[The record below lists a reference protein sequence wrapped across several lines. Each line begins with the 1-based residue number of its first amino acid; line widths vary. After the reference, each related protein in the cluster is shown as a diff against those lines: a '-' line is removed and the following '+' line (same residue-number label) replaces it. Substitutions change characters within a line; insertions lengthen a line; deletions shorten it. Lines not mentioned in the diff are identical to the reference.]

1 MTMTQS
7 SVCGSCLCFVPS
19 RLTGKER
26 DSESGNDYFGARYY
40 ASSMGRWLSPDWS
53 AKIMPVPYAKLDN
66 PQSLNLY
73 AYVGNNPLSRFDPDG
88 HCADH
93 YKDGSCKVNVDPKTG
108 DAGVKAGK
116 QLEGVL
122 NKYDKAINALGDKSK
137 FDIKDS
143 KGNVIGSLT
152 GKEIKAVW
160 NGTSFTVTSQT
171 DFHNGGAGGGTAGTW
186 HGDSFSGHS
195 DLSPGAVSAYA
206 NAASA
211 RKEDSS
217 VGLNTLTFHELGHET
232 HFGEA
237 LTQQYPVTPTLS
249 WPRERGA
256 SSAGS
261 RMAGTVDAPF
271 DCSIPGGC
279 Q

>member
-1 MTMTQS
+1 
-7 SVCGSCLCFVPS
+7 
-19 RLTGKER
+19 
-26 DSESGNDYFGARYY
+26 
-40 ASSMGRWLSPDWS
+40 
-53 AKIMPVPYAKLDN
+53 MPVRRALPLVHLWCVFRHAVLPAKKETPNQATITSGLGTTQAAWAGLCRPTGRRKRNLYPTRNWDN
-66 PQSLNLY
+66 PQTLNLY

-108 DAGVKAGK
+108 DAGAKAGK

-122 NKYDKAINALGDKSK
+122 NKYDKAINALGDKSN

-152 GKEIKAVW
+152 GSEIKAVW

-171 DFHNGGAGGGTAGTW
+171 EFHNGGGGGGTSGTW
-186 HGDSFSGHS
+186 TGDSFSGQS
-195 DLSPGAVSAYA
+195 RLSPGVIAGYA
-206 NAASA
+206 NAGAGSFA
-211 RKEDSS
+211 GVS
-217 VGLNTLTFHELGHET
+217 TITFHELGHET

-237 LTQQYPVTPTLS
+237 LTTKYPVTEQLS

-256 SSAGS
+256 SSAGHTMS
-261 RMAGTVDAPF
+261 NTVGAPF
-271 DCSIPGGC
+271 VCAIPGGC